1 MCTCKCFVIIYTDHD
16 YYTQVVLQYLSG
28 VMENMLT
35 QLRLPV
41 LEHLTTSQSTKGLM
55 LPGGVNRFTPVSTG
69 INYNWKFMLMAE
81 DHVQE
86 LMSLSMYCS

>member
-16 YYTQVVLQYLSG
+16 YYSQVQYLSG
-28 VMENMLT
+28 VMEYMLT

-55 LPGGVNRFTPVSTG
+55 LPGGVNRFTPVLKG
-69 INYNWKFMLMAE
+69 INYN
-81 DHVQE
+81 
-86 LMSLSMYCS
+86 